1 MMDESAPGLPP
12 DILLDPWN
20 VVERRSKLW
29 PVNRQNLLR
38 RCVILVYEKYV
49 VPCDDFMR
57 FWTV

>member
-1 MMDESAPGLPP
+1 MMDESAPKLSP
-12 DILLDPWN
+12 DALLDPWN

-49 VPCDDFMR
+49 VHCDDFMR